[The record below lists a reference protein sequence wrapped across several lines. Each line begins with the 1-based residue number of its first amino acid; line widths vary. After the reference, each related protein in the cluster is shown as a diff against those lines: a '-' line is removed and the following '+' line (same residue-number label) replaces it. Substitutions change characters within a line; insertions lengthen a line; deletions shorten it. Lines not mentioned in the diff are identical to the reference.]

1 MHFYASDAIVI
12 QSIVGEKLA
21 QGPYVASAGFEPA
34 RLLTEGTESH
44 HLATTIHD

>member
-12 QSIVGEKLA
+12 QSIVGEK
-21 QGPYVASAGFEPA
+21 GPYVASAGFEPA